1 MELSSPT
8 LDKSLSNH
16 TIACPV
22 CLSKL
27 KIVDEKIFCSNSECT
42 NHEHEIPV
50 INNKIPVLVD
60 FEKSILDRS
69 SIVKT
74 AGESLIPRSGNKY
87 DAIKKIFLGRGKK
100 TESNTRLFL
109 QSLKESNQPNPTILI
124 IGGGAKGN
132 GTSLLYES
140 ADNNFLTFDI
150 YASSNTD
157 FVADGH
163 NLPISNSSIDA
174 VWIQAVLEHVLY
186 PQQVVS
192 EIYRVLKDGGIVY
205 AETPFLQHV
214 HEGAYDFTR
223 FTESGHRL
231 LFRQFKLID
240 SGFLNGI
247 GTVLLWNL
255 RYFFWGLLR
264 NKKAAIAI
272 TLLFGWLRFFDH
284 LVPKNF
290 NVDAASGVYFL
301 GKKDPN
307 FKFSDRDIIKHY
319 QGYQN

>member
-1 MELSSPT
+1 M
-8 LDKSLSNH
+8 
-16 TIACPV
+16 
-22 CLSKL
+22 
-27 KIVDEKIFCSNSECT
+27 
-42 NHEHEIPV
+42 
-50 INNKIPVLVD
+50 LVD